1 MTATAPLA
9 PTREHKLIK
18 FDLKLLDDSTHGGFS
33 GYVAVFGNE
42 DSYGDIIEPGAFK
55 DGLADFIR
63 DGFTPVGHDWE
74 DLPVATIAEA
84 YEDEYGLFMRCEF
97 HSTQNAQDARTVV
110 RERLARGKTVGLSIG
125 YEVLEYSLVKSDDPN
140 QWRMKR
146 RLLKIKLYEG
156 SIVTVPANALAG
168 VTDAKSGLSLDDHC
182 SAVLAAVGQ
191 VVDRIG
197 SLADL
202 RRKDGRQLSAANQ
215 TRLETLAARLG
226 ELRAATAPRPQEDA
240 SVETQWLMMRAE
252 LLSLETERL
261 TA

>member
-33 GYVAVFGNE
+33 GYVSVFGNE

-97 HSTQNAQDARTVV
+97 HSTQAAQDARTVV

-125 YEVLEYSLVKSDDPN
+125 YEVLEYALIKSEDPN

-182 SAVLAAVGQ
+182 SAALAAVGQ
-191 VVDRIG
+191 VVDRLG

-202 RRKDGRQLSAANQ
+202 RRKDGRGLNAANH
-215 TRLETLAARLG
+215 TRIAALAA
-226 ELRAATAPRPQEDA
+226 QI
-240 SVETQWLMMRAE
+240 AE
-252 LLSLETERL
+252 LQAAAGPLPPAAPDPALLAVVWAKQLALESDL
-261 TA
+261 LLAG